1 MSAERF
7 VKEEAKA
14 TLRKENWV
22 KSVVAVLM
30 ISIIPIVG
38 FLVAE
43 MGYALAS
50 GEEDFS
56 FEALTESPLSAIFFV
71 VFQLIAVVAVVLL
84 SPLVAGCAKM
94 FYGLAEKREAEISD
108 IFYFF
113 DTKGKYISAVR
124 FMLGIIVKGII
135 VFMLCLLP
143 AAIVFFISS
152 SIYRSSFARTD
163 AVVTLGAL
171 GIVSVILVIVGA
183 IAALCIM
190 HRYLFSLALYAYYGY
205 DEKQSAEVGARV
217 ARKYSMSLVKLTFSF
232 IPWILLLFFVVPFL
246 YVFPYMFCSYSVS
259 VKYLFQSY
267 GLQFD
272 ENTEDSINRS
282 SLVGYTEMPVRDNV
296 VDLRKKDTSAENL
309 VGKSGNGY
317 INQKEASGDNGAVQ
331 TVETSVMNLNEVES
345 TSSISYNFSNFSDA
359 HIEENGNAEVQK
371 DVENGNA
378 ESFKASDESCDNEE
392 FESFLQL
399 DTNISQYDGI
409 TFDSFKTD
417 GDAQK

>member
-14 TLRKENWV
+14 TLRKGNWV

-30 ISIIPIVG
+30 ISIIPVVG

-56 FEALTESPLSAIFFV
+56 FEALVESPLSAVFFV

-84 SPLVAGCAKM
+84 SPLVTGSAKM

-113 DTKGKYISAVR
+113 DTKGKYISAVK

-143 AAIVFFISS
+143 AAIVYLISS
-152 SIYRSSFARTD
+152 NVYRSSFARTD
-163 AVVTLGAL
+163 AVVTLGVL
-171 GIVSVILVIVGA
+171 GVVSIVLVIVGV
-183 IAALCIM
+183 IVALCIM

-205 DEKQSAEVGARV
+205 DEKQSSVLGGRV

-246 YVFPYMFCSYSVS
+246 YVFPYLFCSYFVS

-272 ENTEDSINRS
+272 ENTGNGINNFS
-282 SLVGYTEMPVRDNV
+282 QDEHNEMPVRGNV
-296 VDLRKKDTSAENL
+296 VNLSKKDTDTENCFE
-309 VGKSGNGY
+309 KIENGY
-317 INQKEASGDNGAVQ
+317 LNQKEASEDSCAGQ
-331 TVETSVMNLNEVES
+331 TAETAAMNLNKVENAS
-345 TSSISYNFSNFSDA
+345 DISYNFGNFSDA
-359 HIEENGNAEVQK
+359 HTDESNDTEIQK
-371 DVENGNA
+371 IVENGNA
-378 ESFKASDESCDNEE
+378 ESFKTSDESCDNEE